1 MSSTDVHG
9 GEATGKRLAVLALAA
24 LGVVYGDIG
33 TSPLYAVKEVFAG
46 NHPIPVNEANIF
58 GSLSLFFWALIIVV
72 SIKYV
77 SFIMRADNRGEGGI
91 MALIALAL
99 RDVQDKPKQARAV
112 MIVGILGAAMFYGD
126 GMVTPAIS
134 VLSAVEGLEVATP
147 AFKPF
152 VIPITLVVLFG
163 LFYIQRHGTALV
175 GNFFGPVM
183 VLWFSTLALLGL
195 GNIVAHPAILH
206 ALNPLYGIEF
216 LFANKAMALV
226 AMGNVVLAVT
236 GAEALYADMG
246 HFGRK
251 PIQRAWFAFVLPA
264 LVLNYFGQGALI
276 FADPEAAKN
285 PFFLSAPEWA
295 LYPLVGLATVATVI
309 ASQAVISGA
318 FSVTRQAMQLG
329 FVPRMEVQQTSEK
342 EQGQIYLPAVNW
354 ALMLAVMILVLG
366 FRSSNNL
373 AAAYGIAVTGDM
385 VITSLLATVVV
396 ARSWGWGWAR
406 AGALFACFLVVE
418 LMFLA
423 ANILK
428 IPDGGWFP
436 LVAGMGTFI
445 LMTTWKR
452 GRQLL
457 AERLK
462 GERLEL
468 SLFLESLAASMPT
481 RVAGTS
487 VFLNADPKGV
497 PHALLHNLMHNKVL
511 HERVVL
517 VSAQFF
523 DVPYVPDIDRV
534 EVRQLRDNFWS
545 VIIQYG
551 FKDEPDIPL
560 ALVDVRR
567 SGARIQCARYVLL
580 HRTRDPD
587 SQAQFRDGVLAREAV
602 HRHVPQW
609 RVGDD
614 ILQDSQQPGGRTR
627 HPGRALTRVSAGSGD
642 RGRFSWPYTA
652 LRRHAES
659 PCRWCR
665 PRGFRCCRCWP

>member
-1 MSSTDVHG
+1 MSSHQQA
-9 GEATGKRLAVLALAA
+9 GELTGKRLAVMALAA

-46 NHPIPVNEANIF
+46 NHPIPATAANIY
-58 GSLSLFFWALIIVV
+58 GSLSLFFWALVIIV

-77 SFIMRADNRGEGGI
+77 IFIMRADNRGEGGI
-91 MALIALAL
+91 MAMIALAL
-99 RDVQDKPKQARAV
+99 HDAQGKPLQMKLI

-126 GMVTPAIS
+126 GMVTPAMS

-152 VIPITLVVLFG
+152 VIPLTMCVLFG
-163 LFYIQRHGTALV
+163 LFFVQRRGTAVV
-175 GNFFGPVM
+175 GAFFGPIM
-183 VLWFSTLALLGL
+183 VLWFSTLAVLGL
-195 GNIVAHPAILH
+195 YSIVEHPAILT
-206 ALNPLYGIEF
+206 ALNPLYGLDF
-216 LFANKAMALV
+216 LLSNKALALV

-276 FADPEAAKN
+276 LAEPEAAKN
-285 PFFLSAPEWA
+285 PFFHLGPDWA
-295 LYPLVGLATVATVI
+295 LYPLVALATVATVI

-329 FVPRMEVQQTSEK
+329 FVPRMEVQHTSEK
-342 EQGQIYLPAVNW
+342 EAGQIYLPAVNW
-354 ALMLAVMILVLG
+354 GLMIAVMILVLG
-366 FRSSNNL
+366 FKSSNNL

-385 VITSLLATVVV
+385 VITSILASVVV
-396 ARSWGWGWAR
+396 ARSWKWGWGR
-406 AGALFACFLVVE
+406 AVALFSCFLAVE
-418 LMFLA
+418 LVFLA

-436 LVAGMGTFI
+436 LVAGMVVFV

-457 AERLK
+457 SDRLK

-468 SLFLESLAASMPT
+468 SMFIDSLASSMPT
-481 RVAGTS
+481 RVSGTS

-517 VSAQFF
+517 VSVQFY
-523 DVPYVPDIDRV
+523 DVPFVPDIDRV
-534 EVRQLRDNFWS
+534 EVRQLKENFWS
-545 VIIQYG
+545 VIVQYG
-551 FKDEPDIPL
+551 FKDEPDIPAAMALCADAGLEFGALETSYFIGRETLIPRLNSEL
-560 ALVDVRR
+560 AFWREKIFI
-567 SGARIQCARYVLL
+567 AM
-580 HRTRDPD
+580 
-587 SQAQFRDGVLAREAV
+587 FRN
-602 HRHVPQW
+602 
-609 RVGDD
+609 
-614 ILQDSQQPGGRTR
+614 
-627 HPGRALTRVSAGSGD
+627 AGSA
-642 RGRFSWPYTA
+642 TA
-652 LRRHAES
+652 FFKIPSNRVVEL
-659 PCRWCR
+659 
-665 PRGFRCCRCWP
+665 GTQVVL

>member
-1 MSSTDVHG
+1 MSSNDSQAGDV
-9 GEATGKRLAVLALAA
+9 TGKRLAVLALAA

-72 SIKYV
+72 SVKYV
-77 SFIMRADNRGEGGI
+77 TFIMRADNRGEGGI

-99 RDVQDKPKQARAV
+99 HDVQNKPKHAKAV

-147 AFKPF
+147 ALKSF
-152 VIPITLVVLFG
+152 VIPITLVVLFI
-163 LFYIQRHGTALV
+163 LFYVQRHGTALV
-175 GNFFGPVM
+175 GSFFGPVM
-183 VLWFSTLALLGL
+183 LIWFSTLAALGFY
-195 GNIVAHPAILH
+195 NVVDHPAILT

-216 LFANKAMALV
+216 LLENKAMALV

-276 FADPEAAKN
+276 LAEPEAAKN

-295 LYPLVGLATVATVI
+295 LYPLVALSTLATVI

-329 FVPRMEVQQTSEK
+329 FMPRMEVQHTSEK

-354 ALMLAVMILVLG
+354 GLMAAVMILVLG

-396 ARSWGWGWAR
+396 ARTWGWGWTR
-406 AGALFACFLVVE
+406 AAALFACFLAVE
-418 LMFLA
+418 LVFLA

-436 LVAGMGTFI
+436 LVAGVGVFV

-457 AERLK
+457 SDRLK

-517 VSAQFF
+517 VSAQFY
-523 DVPYVPDIDRV
+523 DVPFVPDIDRV
-534 EVRQLRDNFWS
+534 EVHELRENFWS
-545 VIIQYG
+545 VVIQYG
-551 FKDEPDIPL
+551 FKDDPDIPL
-560 ALVDVRR
+560 AL
-567 SGARIQCARYVLL
+567 SMCAEAGLEFNPLDTSYFIGRETLIPRLGSDMAFWREKIFV
-580 HRTRDPD
+580 
-587 SQAQFRDGVLAREAV
+587 AMFRN
-602 HRHVPQW
+602 
-609 RVGDD
+609 
-614 ILQDSQQPGGRTR
+614 
-627 HPGRALTRVSAGSGD
+627 AGSA
-642 RGRFSWPYTA
+642 TA
-652 LRRHAES
+652 FFKIPSNRVVEL
-659 PCRWCR
+659 
-665 PRGFRCCRCWP
+665 GTQVVL

>member
-1 MSSTDVHG
+1 MSSHDQSV
-9 GEATGKRLAVLALAA
+9 ELTGKRLAVLALSA

-46 NHPIPVNEANIF
+46 NHPIPITEANIF
-58 GSLSLFFWALIIVV
+58 GSLSLFFWALIVVV

-77 SFIMRADNRGEGGI
+77 TFITRADNRGEGGV

-99 RDVQDKPKQARAV
+99 HDAEGKPRQMK
-112 MIVGILGAAMFYGD
+112 MIMIIGVLGAAMFYGD

-147 AFKPF
+147 ALKPF
-152 VIPITLVVLFG
+152 VIPITLLVLFG
-163 LFYIQRHGTALV
+163 LFFVQRRGTGTMGA
-175 GNFFGPVM
+175 FFGPVM
-183 VLWFSTLALLGL
+183 LLWFSTLAVLGIA
-195 GNIVAHPAILH
+195 NVFAHPEILK
-206 ALNPLYGIEF
+206 ALNPLYGIDF
-216 LFANKAMALV
+216 LLANKALALV

-251 PIQRAWFAFVLPA
+251 PIVRAWFAFVLPA

-276 FADPEAAKN
+276 LGNPAAAQN
-285 PFFLSAPEWA
+285 PFYLSAPEWA

-318 FSVTRQAMQLG
+318 FSVTRQAMLLG
-329 FVPRMEVQQTSEK
+329 FMPRMEVQHTSES
-342 EQGQIYLPAVNW
+342 EAGQIYLPAVNW
-354 ALMLAVMILVLG
+354 GLMLAVMILVLG
-366 FRSSNNL
+366 FKTSNNL

-385 VITSLLATVVV
+385 VITSILATIVV
-396 ARSWGWGWAR
+396 AKVWKWGWPR
-406 AGALFACFLVVE
+406 ACALFACFLSVE
-418 LMFLA
+418 LIFLA

-436 LVAGMGTFI
+436 LVAGLGVFV

-452 GRQLL
+452 GRELL
-457 AERLK
+457 AARLQ

-468 SLFLESLAASMPT
+468 SSFIESLSNSMPT
-481 RVAGTS
+481 RVCGTS
-487 VFLNADPKGV
+487 VFLNADPTGV

-517 VSAQFF
+517 VSVKFF

-534 EVRQLRDNFWS
+534 EVSSLDENFWS

-551 FKDEPDIPL
+551 FMDDPNIPE
-560 ALVDVRR
+560 ALNR
-567 SGARIQCARYVLL
+567 CAHVGLEFSPLETSYFIGRETLIPRLNSEMAFWREKIFV
-580 HRTRDPD
+580 
-587 SQAQFRDGVLAREAV
+587 AMFRN
-602 HRHVPQW
+602 
-609 RVGDD
+609 
-614 ILQDSQQPGGRTR
+614 
-627 HPGRALTRVSAGSGD
+627 AGSA
-642 RGRFSWPYTA
+642 TA
-652 LRRHAES
+652 FFKIPSNRVVEL
-659 PCRWCR
+659 
-665 PRGFRCCRCWP
+665 GTQVVL

>member
-1 MSSTDVHG
+1 MSQPDPQHKSSRAALT
-9 GEATGKRLAVLALAA
+9 LAA

-33 TSPLYAVKEVFAG
+33 TSPLYALKEAFAG
-46 NHPIPVNEANIF
+46 THPVPYSPDNVIGI
-58 GSLSLFFWALIIVV
+58 LSLILWALIVV
-72 SIKYV
+72 VAVKYV
-77 SFIMRADNRGEGGI
+77 TFIMRADNRGEGGI
-91 MALIALAL
+91 MALIALGL
-99 RDVQDKPKQARAV
+99 HDVQNKPKQAKAV

-147 AFKPF
+147 ALKSF
-152 VIPITLVVLFG
+152 VIPITLVVLFI
-163 LFYIQRHGTALV
+163 LFYVQRHGTALV
-175 GNFFGPVM
+175 GSFFGPVM
-183 VLWFSTLALLGL
+183 LLWFSTLAVLGL
-195 GNIVAHPAILH
+195 YNVVDHPAILA

-216 LFANKAMALV
+216 LLDNKAMALV

-276 FADPEAAKN
+276 LAEPEAAKN

-295 LYPLVGLATVATVI
+295 LYPLVALSTLATVI

-329 FVPRMEVQQTSEK
+329 FMPRMEVQHTSEQ

-354 ALMLAVMILVLG
+354 GLMAAVMILVLG

-385 VITSLLATVVV
+385 VITSLLATVVA
-396 ARSWGWGWAR
+396 ARTWGWGWGR
-406 AGALFACFLVVE
+406 AAALFACFLVVE
-418 LMFLA
+418 LIFLA

-436 LVAGMGTFI
+436 LVAGVFVFV

-457 AERLK
+457 SDRLK

-517 VSAQFF
+517 VSAQFY
-523 DVPYVPDIDRV
+523 DVPFVPDIDRV
-534 EVRQLRDNFWS
+534 EVHELRENFWS
-545 VIIQYG
+545 VVIQYG
-551 FKDEPDIPL
+551 FKDDPDIPL
-560 ALVDVRR
+560 AL
-567 SGARIQCARYVLL
+567 SMCAEAGLEFNPLDTSYFIGRETLIPRLGSDMAFWREKIFVAMFRNAGSATAFFKIPSNRVVELGTQVLL
-580 HRTRDPD
+580 
-587 SQAQFRDGVLAREAV
+587 
-602 HRHVPQW
+602 
-609 RVGDD
+609 
-614 ILQDSQQPGGRTR
+614 
-627 HPGRALTRVSAGSGD
+627 
-642 RGRFSWPYTA
+642 
-652 LRRHAES
+652 
-659 PCRWCR
+659 
-665 PRGFRCCRCWP
+665 

>member
-1 MSSTDVHG
+1 MGSHEQTADV
-9 GEATGKRLAVLALAA
+9 TGQRFAALALAA

-46 NHPIPVNEANIF
+46 NHPIPVTMLNIY
-58 GSLSLFFWALIIVV
+58 GSLSLIFWALVIVV
-72 SIKYV
+72 SVKYV
-77 SFIMRADNRGEGGI
+77 TFIMRADNRGEGGI

-99 RDVQDKPKQARAV
+99 HTVQDKPHHARWI
-112 MIVGILGAAMFYGD
+112 MIVGVLGAAMFYGD

-147 AFKPF
+147 ALKPF
-152 VIPITLVVLFG
+152 VIPITMAVLFL
-163 LFYIQRHGTALV
+163 LFFVQRSGTATV
-175 GNFFGPVM
+175 GAFFGPVM
-183 VLWFSTLALLGL
+183 LVWFSVLAWLGL
-195 GNIVAHPAILH
+195 HNIIDHPAILM
-206 ALNPLYGIEF
+206 ALNPWYGLEF
-216 LFANKAMALV
+216 LLENKAHSLV

-251 PIQRAWFAFVLPA
+251 PISRAWFAFVLPA

-276 FADPEAAKN
+276 LGDPEAAKN
-285 PFFLSAPEWA
+285 PFFLSAPDWA

-329 FVPRMEVQQTSEK
+329 FVPRMEVQHTSEK

-354 ALMLAVMILVLG
+354 GLMVAVMILVLG
-366 FRSSNNL
+366 FKSSNNL

-385 VITSLLATVVV
+385 VITSILATVVV
-396 ARSWGWGWAR
+396 AKVWKWGWFK
-406 AGALFACFLVVE
+406 AGLLFACFLSVE
-418 LMFLA
+418 LVFLA

-436 LVAGMGTFI
+436 LVAGMGVFV

-452 GRQLL
+452 GRELL
-457 AERLK
+457 SERLR

-468 SLFLESLAASMPT
+468 SMFLDSLATSMPT
-481 RVAGTS
+481 RVAGTA

-517 VSAQFF
+517 LSVQFF

-534 EVRQLRDNFWS
+534 EVRQLKENFWS

-551 FKDEPDIPL
+551 FKDMPNVPDAL
-560 ALVDVRR
+560 AL
-567 SGARIQCARYVLL
+567 CADAGLAFSSLETSYFIGRETLIPRLGSDMAFWREKIFV
-580 HRTRDPD
+580 
-587 SQAQFRDGVLAREAV
+587 AMFRN
-602 HRHVPQW
+602 
-609 RVGDD
+609 
-614 ILQDSQQPGGRTR
+614 
-627 HPGRALTRVSAGSGD
+627 AGSA
-642 RGRFSWPYTA
+642 TA
-652 LRRHAES
+652 FFKIPSNRVVEL
-659 PCRWCR
+659 
-665 PRGFRCCRCWP
+665 GTQVVL

>member
-1 MSSTDVHG
+1 VESS
-9 GEATGKRLAVLALAA
+9 GKRFAALALAA

-46 NHPIPVNEANIF
+46 NHPIPVTVSNIY
-58 GSLSLFFWALIIVV
+58 GSLSLFFWALIVVV

-99 RDVQDKPKQARAV
+99 HTAQNKPKQTRLI
-112 MIVGILGAAMFYGD
+112 MIFGVLGAAMFYGD

-134 VLSAVEGLEVATP
+134 VLSAVEGLEVITP
-147 AFKPF
+147 AFKSF
-152 VIPITLVVLFG
+152 VIPITMIVLFV
-163 LFYIQRHGTALV
+163 LFFVQRSGTAKV
-175 GNFFGPVM
+175 GAFFGPVM
-183 VLWFSTLALLGL
+183 MLWFTVLALLGL
-195 GNIVAHPAILH
+195 HNIVEHPGILLAI
-206 ALNPLYGIEF
+206 NPVYGIEF
-216 LFANKAMALV
+216 LLENKAMSLI

-251 PIQRAWFAFVLPA
+251 PISRAWFAFVLPA

-276 FADPEAAKN
+276 LAEPEAAKN

-295 LYPLVGLATVATVI
+295 LIPLVALATLATVI

-329 FVPRMEVQQTSEK
+329 FVPRMEVQHTSDK

-354 ALMLAVMILVLG
+354 GLMVAVMILVLG
-366 FRSSNNL
+366 FKSSNNL

-385 VITSLLATVVV
+385 VITSILATVVV
-396 ARSWGWGWAR
+396 AKVWKWGWVK
-406 AGALFACFLVVE
+406 AGLLFACFLAVE
-418 LMFLA
+418 LVFLA

-436 LVAGMGTFI
+436 LLAGMAIFI
-445 LMTTWKR
+445 VMMTWKR

-457 AERLK
+457 SARLQ

-468 SLFLESLAASMPT
+468 SMFLDSLASSMPT

-517 VSAQFF
+517 LSVQFF

-534 EVRQLRDNFWS
+534 EVHQLKENFWS
-545 VIIQYG
+545 VVIHYG
-551 FKDEPDIPL
+551 FMDDPNVPGALDRCAVFGLDFSPLETSYFIGRETLIPRL
-560 ALVDVRR
+560 GSEMAFWREKIFV
-567 SGARIQCARYVLL
+567 AM
-580 HRTRDPD
+580 
-587 SQAQFRDGVLAREAV
+587 FRN
-602 HRHVPQW
+602 
-609 RVGDD
+609 
-614 ILQDSQQPGGRTR
+614 
-627 HPGRALTRVSAGSGD
+627 AGSA
-642 RGRFSWPYTA
+642 TA
-652 LRRHAES
+652 FFKIPSNRVVEL
-659 PCRWCR
+659 
-665 PRGFRCCRCWP
+665 GTQVVL